1 MKMGKI
7 RMWLRIKLFVIF
19 SVLMVLCVTTV
30 SITIVKM
37 TTNLYM
43 KEVEATG
50 KRDLMLIT
58 NSLESTLQRIS
69 NTAVSIVSDSRIIA
83 AVKQYP
89 NGPRTESEKAVLKN
103 RLGLN
108 IGTII
113 GASSDIFM
121 WDVFSLSGDCFGIS
135 GYDFTRI
142 YDQLEDEFFAEA
154 ASKLRMQVSG
164 VCMYS
169 YRSPSGSIPVFVVS
183 KAIVDLD
190 TRKPLGILLMMVRES
205 RISSIFLDS
214 VPDSSVTFTIL
225 DENDRI
231 VSSLDKGS
239 LGLKP
244 VETMKLDEE
253 QYDALR
259 REGQLTLGGYAENT
273 FYALSEKIDVGYVDW
288 RVFMIN
294 PLTYANAAWRQTTFT
309 VISFCGFM
317 CVILFAASWMISRAL
332 SRPITRL
339 VESVHEAACDDRLQ
353 PISDPGGSHE
363 IEILYKSYNE
373 LLEHITHLI
382 DHINHEQE
390 EKSNYQFQLIQA
402 QIKPHFLYNTL
413 MTIKS
418 LIDLDMNEMAGE
430 CVYAMSS
437 FYRLSL
443 NKGNDILRMGDE
455 LELSMQYMYIQ
466 KLRYIDRLDYI
477 FDIPRNLYDYLIPK
491 MTIQPILENAIYH
504 GIKEKAGKG
513 VVEVVGKDMGDSM
526 EFTISDNGNGM
537 TGQELERLRTS
548 INAETG
554 DIQPRNAS
562 FGLYSVNRR
571 IQLLYG
577 EQYGVHIDSRMGEY
591 TIVTV
596 TLPKISSFETENGGE
611 A

>member
-1 MKMGKI
+1 M
-7 RMWLRIKLFVIF
+7 
-19 SVLMVLCVTTV
+19 
-30 SITIVKM
+30 
-37 TTNLYM
+37 
-43 KEVEATG
+43 
-50 KRDLMLIT
+50 
-58 NSLESTLQRIS
+58 
-69 NTAVSIVSDSRIIA
+69 
-83 AVKQYP
+83 
-89 NGPRTESEKAVLKN
+89 
-103 RLGLN
+103 
-108 IGTII
+108 
-113 GASSDIFM
+113 
-121 WDVFSLSGDCFGIS
+121 
-135 GYDFTRI
+135 
-142 YDQLEDEFFAEA
+142 
-154 ASKLRMQVSG
+154 
-164 VCMYS
+164 
-169 YRSPSGSIPVFVVS
+169 S

-214 VPDSSVTFTIL
+214 VPDSRVTFTIL

-273 FYALSEKIDVGYVDW
+273 FYALSEKIDVGYADW

-339 VESVHEAACDDRLQ
+339 VESVHEATCDDRLQ

-430 CVYAMSS
+430 GVYAMSS

>member
-1 MKMGKI
+1 
-7 RMWLRIKLFVIF
+7 MWLRIKLFVIF

-37 TTNLYM
+37 TANLYM

-113 GASSDIFM
+113 GASSDILM

-142 YDQLEDEFFAEA
+142 YDQLGDEFFTEA

-273 FYALSEKIDVGYVDW
+273 FYALSEKIDVGYADW

-339 VESVHEAACDDRLQ
+339 VESVHEATCDDRLQ

-477 FDIPRNLYDYLIPK
+477 FDIPRSLYDYLIPK